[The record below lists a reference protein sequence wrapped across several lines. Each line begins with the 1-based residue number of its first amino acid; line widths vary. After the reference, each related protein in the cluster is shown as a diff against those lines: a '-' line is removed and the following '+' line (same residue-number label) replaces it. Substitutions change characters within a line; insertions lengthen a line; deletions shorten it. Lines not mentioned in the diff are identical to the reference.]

1 MEKEELEEIYNK
13 CIEYSNKIQNPILR
27 DVAKRAYKDYKVQ
40 LINKPATP
48 GSHHYYAGGLLFHM
62 YSVTRNAIGICDMY
76 KELEVDKD
84 LVIFGALV
92 HDIGKCND
100 FNDFKDNNYEAV
112 NGNSAALLG
121 HSYEG
126 THIIENYLKDFE
138 INEEFKNQVI
148 HMVGSHMNEYSEWG
162 ALVLP
167 KMLEVIIINYADSMD
182 AYFEPAH
189 KIIKDAKKGELYKIG
204 NAPRPYYKSL
214 NDYYNL
220 Q

>member
-1 MEKEELEEIYNK
+1 MDNEKLEEIYNK
-13 CIEYSNKIQNPILR
+13 CIEYSNKIQNPILK
-27 DVAKRAYKDYKVQ
+27 DVAQRVYKDYKAL
-40 LINKPATP
+40 LISKPATQ

-62 YSVTRNAIGICDMY
+62 YSVTRNAIEICNMY

-126 THIIENYLKDFE
+126 THIIENYLKDYE

-167 KMLEVIIINYADSMD
+167 KMLAVIIINYADSMD

-220 Q
+220 

>member
-1 MEKEELEEIYNK
+1 
-13 CIEYSNKIQNPILR
+13 
-27 DVAKRAYKDYKVQ
+27 
-40 LINKPATP
+40 
-48 GSHHYYAGGLLFHM
+48 M
-62 YSVTRNAIGICDMY
+62 YSVTRNAIGICNMY

-112 NGNSAALLG
+112 NGNSATLLG

-126 THIIENYLKDFE
+126 THIIENYLKDYE
-138 INEEFKNQVI
+138 INEEFKKQVI

-162 ALVLP
+162 DLVLP

-220 Q
+220 